1 MFSNVILPAIRTRSF
16 VAAIGVMCLF
26 SAATHAQDLII
37 PPTEG
42 AAPPPAATGGAPA
55 VPANVGNIGDGSAA
69 MPTVPPPKVAKRDEP
84 RNEEPMEELT
94 EFFQR
99 KVFAV
104 PESRPGKTLTYF
116 FKPPAAFV
124 PQDKQYP
131 LVIILHDEDGL
142 APAAQFLAQ
151 KAARKNFPAYIAVP
165 VLPDG
170 PVWAFPAKI
179 DDKKQA
185 VKIKKE
191 QALPDIVKLIPSLIQ
206 DNPMIDLNRVYIV
219 GCGEG
224 GFGVFGAALK
234 YSHIFAGGVPISGGW
249 NYREAPKL
257 RNLPMFVMAGDSDK
271 EVDPGL
277 SQNLAFYIQQSGGKK
292 ISFLSIP
299 GMGHDC
305 ANPYLYNNAVW
316 AWLFK
321 QHK

>member
-1 MFSNVILPAIRTRSF
+1 MFSNVIFPVIRLRS
-16 VAAIGVMCLF
+16 L
-26 SAATHAQDLII
+26 SAAVALVCFLSSASLAQDLMV

-42 AAPPPAATGGAPA
+42 AAPPAAGATP
-55 VPANVGNIGDGSAA
+55 VPANPVGDIGDGGAA

-94 EFFQR
+94 EFYQR

-116 FKPPAAFV
+116 FKPPAAYQ
-124 PQDKQYP
+124 PQDKLYP
-131 LVIILHDEDGL
+131 LVIILHDEDGA

-151 KAARKNFPAYIAVP
+151 KAARKNFPAFIAVP

-170 PVWAFPAKI
+170 PVWAMPAKL
-179 DDKKQA
+179 DDNKKLA
-185 VKIKKE
+185 PKLKKE
-191 QALPDIVKLIPSLIQ
+191 QALPDIVKLIPEIAR
-206 DNPMIDLNRVYIV
+206 DNPMVDLNRVYLV
-219 GCGEG
+219 GCGDG
-224 GFGVFGAALK
+224 GFGVFGAAAK
-234 YSHIFAGGVPISGGW
+234 FSHIFAGGVPISGGW

-257 RNLPMFVMAGDSDK
+257 KNMPMFVMHGDSDK
-271 EVDPGL
+271 EVESAM

-292 ISFLSIP
+292 IAFLSIP

-321 QHK
+321 QRK